1 MIENLH
7 IQNILSLLIAEQLI
21 FKRLDGKCGGRA
33 LVAAKSP
40 LPAMLGV
47 VHLQR
52 FDGGYFVEDSA
63 KVL

>member
-33 LVAAKSP
+33 LVAKGP